1 MPKAIGRSH
10 VSRACDAC
18 RRRRVRCLVSTE
30 SATACKQ
37 CLDRSDTCTYDIPHN
52 RRGPPKARLSA
63 VASTDTPGDIHEQ
76 DLVQHDNLPIPH
88 GQACEPRNNGLEP
101 STDDP
106 SLSHASLSDD
116 IPDPGSTESRRAG
129 ISPTPRPRLGP
140 MVVSLCS
147 EQLLDTAIQDYL
159 HHLYPLLPVIH
170 IPSFLQH
177 LESGRHTTDVPFLCL
192 LLSLFALVSAMLPRR
207 FEHYRALDPEFGN
220 EFTHRRQ
227 VLDRVQSLIHKIQGP
242 DYFDD
247 LTLVKW
253 ASAYCRMSACA
264 YLGLV
269 SRAMILRSE
278 AETVLCQLNCH
289 RVVSY
294 AGLNEIEAQLRKK
307 AFWMMVTAR
316 L

>member
-1 MPKAIGRSH
+1 
-10 VSRACDAC
+10 
-18 RRRRVRCLVSTE
+18 
-30 SATACKQ
+30 
-37 CLDRSDTCTYDIPHN
+37 
-52 RRGPPKARLSA
+52 
-63 VASTDTPGDIHEQ
+63 
-76 DLVQHDNLPIPH
+76 VQHENLPTPH
-88 GQACEPRNNGLEP
+88 SEPRNDGLEP
-101 STDDP
+101 PTDDP
-106 SLSHASLSDD
+106 PASHASLNDD
-116 IPDPGSTESRRAG
+116 NSGLDSTESRREG
-129 ISPTPRPRLGP
+129 ISPSPWPRLGP
-140 MVVSLCS
+140 IVVSLCS
-147 EQLLDTAIQDYL
+147 EQLMDTAIRDYL

-177 LESGRHTTDVPFLCL
+177 LDSGRHTTNVPFLCL
-192 LLSLFALVSAMLPRR
+192 LLSLFALVCSMLPRR
-207 FEHYRALDPEFGN
+207 FEHYRALDPDFGD

-278 AETVLCQLNCH
+278 AETVLLQLNCH
-289 RVVSY
+289 RVGSY
-294 AGLNEIEAQLRKK
+294 TGLNEIEAQLRKK